1 MVKKEKILKINIYD
15 SKGKLIVTSKLFS
28 FPKVLFKTKGMELI
42 SVKSRDLGSLK
53 KGDSI
58 TAIFEC
64 FNGDRVKCASVIEKC
79 SGSAVEFK
87 IDDGE
92 VLEERRSSFK
102 VATRTPAYIFK
113 ITRGDMTVKYEGENE
128 IKATIL
134 DINLGGVLLHSLYD
148 FKTGDVFTMF
158 MLDGQVEIKAKVL
171 RSQNDTNGAFKGYGC
186 QFIDVTPHNEEF
198 ISKFIIECQRAE
210 RERKLELEA
219 IQAEA

>member
-15 SKGKLIVTSKLFS
+15 SKGKLVVTSKLFS
-28 FPKVLFKTKGMELI
+28 FPKVLFKTKGMELV
-42 SVKSRDLGSLK
+42 SVKSRDIGSLK

-58 TAIFEC
+58 TVIFEC

-79 SGSAVEFK
+79 TGSAVEFK

-92 VLEERRSSFK
+92 VMEERRSSFK
-102 VATRTPAYIFK
+102 VATRTPAYISK
-113 ITRGDMTVKYEGENE
+113 VTRGDMSVKYEGEHE

-158 MLDGQVEIKAKVL
+158 MLDVQVEIQAKIL
-171 RSQNDTNGAFKGYGC
+171 RSQNDTNGVFKGYGC
-186 QFIDVTPHNEEF
+186 QFVEVTSHNEEL
-198 ISKFIIECQRAE
+198 ISKFIVECQRAE
-210 RERKLELEA
+210 RERKLELEEM
-219 IQAEA
+219 QADA

>member
-15 SKGKLIVTSKLFS
+15 SKGKLVITSKIFS

-42 SVKSRDLGSLK
+42 SVKSRDIGSLK
-53 KGDSI
+53 KGDNI
-58 TAIFEC
+58 TVIFEC

-92 VLEERRSSFK
+92 VMEERRSSFK

-113 ITRGDMTVKYEGENE
+113 ITRGDMTVKYDGENE
-128 IKATIL
+128 IRGTIL
-134 DINLGGVLLHSLYD
+134 DINLGGVLLHSMHE
-148 FKTGDVFTMF
+148 FKVGDIFSMS
-158 MLDGQVEIKAKVL
+158 MLDGQVEIQAKIL

-186 QFIDVTPHNEEF
+186 QFIDVTPHNEEL

-219 IQAEA
+219 MQVEA